1 MCIYTYM
8 HIYIYMYMCTC
19 ICAYVHIYIHAYIHI
34 HIKTLGDTKTA
45 PYCSFIN
52 SKDKKLIKIIVIL
65 QG

>member
-1 MCIYTYM
+1 
-8 HIYIYMYMCTC
+8 MYMCTC
-19 ICAYVHIYIHAYIHI
+19 ICAYVHIYICIYIYIYIYIHAYIHI

>member
-1 MCIYTYM
+1 
-8 HIYIYMYMCTC
+8 MYMCTC
-19 ICAYVHIYIHAYIHI
+19 ICAYVHIYICIYVYIHAYIHI

>member
-1 MCIYTYM
+1 MYMCICT
-8 HIYIYMYMCTC
+8 YIYMY
-19 ICAYVHIYIHAYIHI
+19 IYIYIHAYIHI

>member
-1 MCIYTYM
+1 MCMCICT
-8 HIYIYMYMCTC
+8 YIYMY
-19 ICAYVHIYIHAYIHI
+19 IYIYIYIYIHAYIHI

>member
-1 MCIYTYM
+1 MYMCICT
-8 HIYIYMYMCTC
+8 YIYMY
-19 ICAYVHIYIHAYIHI
+19 IYIYIYIHAYIHI

>member
-1 MCIYTYM
+1 
-8 HIYIYMYMCTC
+8 MYMCAC
-19 ICAYVHIYIHAYIHI
+19 ICAYVHIYIYVYIYIYIYIHAYIHI